1 MFKRLDVVVAILFI
15 HSGITEAELSCQTET
30 EDVQTIRLS
39 LLKFKHEEN
48 SHVAEITEYSPQ
60 APD

>member
-39 LLKFKHEEN
+39 LVEILYLNLNMKKTLMLLK
-48 SHVAEITEYSPQ
+48 
-60 APD
+60 